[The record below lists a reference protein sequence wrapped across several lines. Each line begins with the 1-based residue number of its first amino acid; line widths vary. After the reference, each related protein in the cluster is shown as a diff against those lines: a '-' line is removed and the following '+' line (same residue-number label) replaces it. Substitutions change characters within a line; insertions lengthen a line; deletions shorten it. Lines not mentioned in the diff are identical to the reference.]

1 MKSIFFLFSLFISIS
16 FFAQIENLPELEK
29 INGVHK
35 TIVDKKL
42 YPLLLKMNIS
52 ESKNAE
58 EFKNLIANLNH
69 FEVYDSKKENS
80 GEELLDDV
88 NDFLASNNYKQL
100 QENVYEKV
108 SSDQK
113 ELIIV
118 KKSTDSIQS
127 ATILALTTTK
137 NFQYNSLSLL

>member
-1 MKSIFFLFSLFISIS
+1 MKSIFFIFSLFISIS

-29 INGVHK
+29 INGVDK

-88 NDFLASNNYKQL
+88 NDFLTSNNYKQL

-137 NFQYNSLSLL
+137 NFEYNSLSLL